1 MKAQNA
7 HVRKLAC
14 STSQNAQPS
23 SETLVL
29 CVDDDVS
36 HLNVMAEVMRM
47 NGYIAIN
54 CTNYRAALKVFRTRQ
69 VGLVVLDYSMPNMNE
84 AQIARTMR
92 GEKRNVPIVMLSGHS
107 NRPHD
112 VDDAVNAYIVKGQ
125 NPQVLLREMQ
135 ELLWQQSVEAFSQS
149 KAV

>member
-1 MKAQNA
+1 
-7 HVRKLAC
+7 
-14 STSQNAQPS
+14 
-23 SETLVL
+23 
-29 CVDDDVS
+29 
-36 HLNVMAEVMRM
+36 MR
-47 NGYIAIN
+47 
-54 CTNYRAALKVFRTRQ
+54 
-69 VGLVVLDYSMPNMNE
+69 VGLVVLDYSMPNMNG

-125 NPQVLLREMQ
+125 SPQVLLREMQ
-135 ELLWQQSVEAFSQS
+135 ELLWQQSVEAFFQS